1 MLSDKEIILAS
12 LKKNN
17 TLPATET
24 QNYQEN
30 YDDSTY
36 PKFTNFKKILRKN
49 KVPVIDVNSDNV
61 TNYLGIILKKNNI
74 KTLIFEKSIF
84 IEDKIRLTSQDFQI
98 VSLPSKLH
106 YRYLNRIDASIV
118 SAKAGI
124 SETGSLVLNTN
135 INLYL
140 GLTIIPK
147 TQIIVVQRQN
157 IYKSF
162 LPALE
167 NKINNRNFSI
177 ISGKSQSL
185 TSTKVIDGVHGA
197 DKLIILLWS
206 TIISAKKEA
215 KKDVKY
221 F

>member
-157 IYKSF
+157 IYKNF